1 MTFNF
6 VLPSVIQY
14 GVGVL
19 NTLNALLDTYAAK
32 NILIVCDQGMIDA
45 KILDKVLVQI
55 GNDKTINIFSAIEA
69 NPKDYNVQ
77 AGAKKANDTN
87 ADLII
92 ALGGGSP
99 IDAAKG
105 IAVVAKQ
112 GGQVR
117 DYATKPIS
125 ENCLPIIAIPTT
137 AGTGS
142 EVTFSSVITDTT
154 EHFKFTIKSPHI
166 AAKVALIDPSLTY
179 TLPASI
185 TAATGIDAL
194 THAIEGYTATC
205 TEPIAEALG
214 LYAIEYIGKYIERAV
229 KDGADSEARDG
240 MMMGSLLAGLSFSH
254 ADVASVHCMAE
265 ALGSMYDRPHGL
277 CNAIMLPYVMT
288 ENLSEVAHKYAR
300 VARALGIDERN
311 DELAAVKGIEKIRT
325 ISLNIGLPKFSAL
338 NISPQDFH
346 KLAEMSFKN
355 GSNRSNPKPM
365 TLEDYEALFY
375 KIHED
380 C

>member
-6 VLPSVIQY
+6 VLPSTIRY
-14 GVGVL
+14 GAGVL
-19 NTLNALLDTYAAK
+19 TTLNQLLDTYAAK

-45 KILDKVLVQI
+45 KILDQILVQI
-55 GNDKTINIFSAIEA
+55 KEDKNVNIFSAIEA
-69 NPKDYNVQ
+69 NPKDYNIQ
-77 AGAKKANDTN
+77 AGAEMANLTN

-112 GGQVR
+112 GGHVR
-117 DYATKPIS
+117 DYAKGPIAD
-125 ENCLPIIAIPTT
+125 NCLPIIAIPTT

-142 EVTFSSVITDTT
+142 EVTFSSVITDTK
-154 EHFKFTIKSPHI
+154 EQFKFTIKSPHI
-166 AAKVALIDPSLTY
+166 AAKVALIDPTLTM
-179 TLPASI
+179 TLPSAI

-229 KDGADSEARDG
+229 KDGNDYEARDG

-277 CNAIMLPYVMT
+277 CNAIILPYVMM
-288 ENLSEVAHKYAR
+288 ENLNAVVHKYAR
-300 VARALGIDERN
+300 VARALGIDEQK
-311 DELAAVKGIEKIRT
+311 DDIAAIKGIEKIKEM
-325 ISLNIGLPKFSAL
+325 SLQIGLPRFSAL
-338 NISPQDFH
+338 NISPKDFH

-355 GSNRSNPKPM
+355 GSNNSNPKPM